1 MKTATPFST
10 LKLMHQ
16 AMLTAQ
22 LFFAGIVFYLVY
34 SKTILASLAAQEK
47 TLQVIALLFAAGAI
61 FGGATIF
68 KKKLAV
74 IKDDYGN
81 TPAAKFSMYRT
92 ACIILWALLEAAS
105 FICIICLFLTGNYAF
120 LALAAAIII
129 YFALQAPSKNKV
141 AQQLDISSSDIDA
154 L

>member
-1 MKTATPFST
+1 MKTATPYSV

-34 SKTILASLAAQEK
+34 SKTILPSLAAAERI
-47 TLQVIALLFAAGAI
+47 LQVIALVFAAGAI
-61 FGGATIF
+61 FGGTTIF

-74 IKDDYGN
+74 IKDGYEN
-81 TPAAKFSMYRT
+81 TPSAKFAMYRT
-92 ACIILWALLEAAS
+92 ACIILWAMLEAAS

-120 LALAAAIII
+120 LALAAALII

-141 AQQLDISSSDIDA
+141 AQHLDMSSSDIDA